1 MFDMRKTKDS
11 LKVMVVED
19 SMVMLK
25 VLGRYLASMDINE
38 PLVANTGASAI
49 DLYRDKRPDIILLDV
64 MLPDIDGF
72 EVARQ
77 VRALER
83 PNEWTAIIF
92 LTSLTSDE
100 DLARGIAVGGDDY
113 LTKPIS
119 EVVLHAKMRAMR
131 RLVEMHGVLS
141 DVTQQL
147 NVANKELRQR
157 STTDALTGIA
167 NRRMFDEL
175 SMREWRRCERIKK
188 PLSLVMADVDH
199 FKAFNDQYGHQA
211 GDICLRSV
219 AAQVARAA
227 PRPTDLAARY
237 GGEEFVLVLG
247 ETDAEGARYV
257 AEKIREYV
265 AELGVAHVTPA
276 QRVTISC
283 GTATVV
289 PQSGLSLNELLRSA
303 DRALYQAKAEG
314 RDRVVVGEYG
324 KI

>member
-1 MFDMRKTKDS
+1 MRKTTDS

-49 DLYRDKRPDIILLDV
+49 DLYRNERPDIILLDV

-72 EVARQ
+72 EVASQ
-77 VRALER
+77 IRALER

>member
-1 MFDMRKTKDS
+1 MRKTKDS
-11 LKVMVVED
+11 LKVMLVED

-49 DLYRDKRPDIILLDV
+49 DLYRNERPDIILLDV

-72 EVARQ
+72 EVASQ
-77 VRALER
+77 IRALER

-147 NVANKELRQR
+147 NVA
-157 STTDALTGIA
+157 
-167 NRRMFDEL
+167 
-175 SMREWRRCERIKK
+175 
-188 PLSLVMADVDH
+188 
-199 FKAFNDQYGHQA
+199 
-211 GDICLRSV
+211 
-219 AAQVARAA
+219 
-227 PRPTDLAARY
+227 
-237 GGEEFVLVLG
+237 
-247 ETDAEGARYV
+247 
-257 AEKIREYV
+257 
-265 AELGVAHVTPA
+265 
-276 QRVTISC
+276 
-283 GTATVV
+283 
-289 PQSGLSLNELLRSA
+289 
-303 DRALYQAKAEG
+303 
-314 RDRVVVGEYG
+314 
-324 KI
+324 